1 MLECWIDWERVCCV
15 YKWRDYIIQP
25 KANLEFYFL
34 GSPFVSPS
42 DHWKLP
48 LYRLYRYRYVVQTYY
63 IQSNLHRTKKKMKDT
78 NSIFNTTYYNVFAD
92 RVSKRAL
99 ILRLHVAP
107 AAAASVVMV
116 AAVGSLYSS
125 HAYYIGQCAIFHSP
139 NIPISYPVPC
149 VECCC
154 CCCCSLTRMW
164 CAMVWKQQRE
174 ITRVRPFANALSY
187 ECGNHVYPLWWSDT
201 NRLALSPSLS
211 LPHRR
216 RRLADSAQICW
227 RPMNEKKKR

>member
-1 MLECWIDWERVCCV
+1 MTRLHHSAKSKPGILFSRFAFCV
-15 YKWRDYIIQP
+15 AVRSL
-25 KANLEFYFL
+25 KAPALSSLSVSIRSPNILHSIEFAQ
-34 GSPFVSPS
+34 
-42 DHWKLP
+42 DE
-48 LYRLYRYRYVVQTYY
+48 
-63 IQSNLHRTKKKMKDT
+63 KKMKDT

-227 RPMNEKKKR
+227 RPMNEKNKR